1 HPGRFPGFLDGAPML
16 FPSEGSF
23 LRLAMDRW
31 FEQYGVRPAVAGDFD
46 DSALLKT
53 FGGEGEGFFAVPEVI
68 LREVNRSFG
77 TRSVGSMAGLKTRI
91 YAIST
96 DRRLLHPAVLA
107 ILQAAKE
114 HLA

>member
-1 HPGRFPGFLDGAPML
+1 ML
-16 FPSEGSF
+16 LPSEGSF

-31 FEQYGVRPAVAGDFD
+31 FEHHGIRPVVAGDFD

-53 FGGEGEGFFAVPEVI
+53 FGGEGEGFFAVPESI

-77 TRSVGSMAGLKTRI
+77 TRSLGAMTGVKTRI

-96 DRRLLHPAVLA
+96 DRRLVHPAVLA

-114 HLA
+114 LPS